1 MRTALPVMAILI
13 VLGSP
18 PPLSAQEEKVE
29 EIPPSVPTAHPVSA
43 IPSSLDD
50 RLQAIERQM
59 RDTEEEQRRL
69 VEENKALDG
78 KKPDPASPKEKEK
91 KAIEFAPYGFIE
103 MIGWAN
109 DSLFVGN
116 DLPLYVIDR
125 GQSTTGV
132 TAKGSRLGTKIL
144 FPRLEAVTLTAT
156 LEVDFVANMADT
168 GYAESYPGVRLR
180 HAVMDLSKTWGD
192 STLGF
197 KAGQT
202 WATALPNI
210 FPALINPA
218 CGWGI
223 GNIWQRMPLAE
234 IYFTQRFAQTFAF
247 TTQIAAARAMTGAS
261 SNRNSFLEVNID
273 AGDASHIPQLH
284 GQLSLTGRFS
294 DIDLLFA
301 VGGAWGRENYKS
313 GVNLNKKEIKY
324 VGGMTDVGLIVSSLK
339 LSHQYAEVAGKFF
352 WGQNLDTFGVF
363 GGSLIAE
370 EIDVTTRRVTGSQRA
385 LGWWTQLT
393 MKPLKELALH
403 VGYSSEDPDE
413 KQAGATPLYFNND
426 ALWVSAFYTFF
437 ERLTIGFQWIQMQT
451 HDIKLAGAPARRSMT
466 GNTIMGNAKLTF

>member
-1 MRTALPVMAILI
+1 MRTSLPAILAFI
-13 VLGSP
+13 LLGGYQTLP
-18 PPLSAQEEKVE
+18 AQEEARAKVA
-29 EIPPSVPTAHPVSA
+29 PPAP
-43 IPSSLDD
+43 LED

-69 VEENKALDG
+69 VEENKGLDT
-78 KKPDPASPKEKEK
+78 KRPEPASPGKKEKEPI
-91 KAIEFAPYGFIE
+91 AFAPYGFIE

-116 DLPLYVIDR
+116 DLPLYVSDR

-156 LEVDFVANMADT
+156 LEIDFVANMADT
-168 GYAESYPGVRLR
+168 GYAESYPGIRLR
-180 HAVMDLSKTWGD
+180 HALMDLSKTWGD

-202 WATALPNI
+202 WATALPNVW
-210 FPALINPA
+210 PALINPA

-223 GNIWQRMPLAE
+223 GNLWQRMPLAE
-234 IYFTQRFAQTFAF
+234 IYFTQRFAETFAF
-247 TTQIAAARAMTGAS
+247 TAQIAAARAMTGAS
-261 SNRNSFLEVNID
+261 ANRNSFLEVNID

-284 GQLSLTGRFS
+284 GQLSLSGRFS

-301 VGGAWGRENYKS
+301 VGGVWGRENYKG
-313 GVNLNKKEIKY
+313 GVYLNKKDIRY
-324 VGGMTDVGLIVSSLK
+324 TGGMADVGLVVSSLK

-363 GGSLIAE
+363 GGSIITE
-370 EIDVTTRRVTGSQRA
+370 DIDATTRRVTGSQRA
-385 LGWWTQLT
+385 LGWWAQLT

-413 KQAGATPLYFNND
+413 KQSGAAPLYFNND
-426 ALWVSAFYTFF
+426 ALWVSAFYTFI
-437 ERLTIGFQWIQMQT
+437 ERLTLGFQWIQMQT
-451 HDIKLAGAPARRSMT
+451 HDIKLAGVAERRSMT
-466 GNTIMGNAKLTF
+466 GNTIMGNVKLTF